1 MPERFSDGSVLS
13 VQSAWRR
20 LRDVARAP
28 RTLLLGAVL
37 AAVALTSACTEE
49 LAGGEGCPLLC
60 PQQQQ
65 TFRDTVIDGV
75 VFDTTLGPYPVLGV
89 SNGVLL
95 ASRGDTLETYVVVRF
110 DALPDFFNPNGLPVT
125 EEITAIDSTVLR
137 FFVDTVGSRATAAF
151 TIEAFNVDT
160 TESDSSA
167 AVVRSLFRPD
177 RKLSEITIPPGG
189 ITDSLRIPI
198 PDAFLLSR
206 IEARGRLRVGLRI
219 ATPAN
224 AQLRLGALVNGE
236 PAPRLTFDPSTD
248 TTYLPLDVSP
258 RTGFVGNELD
268 DVLRLAY
275 TVYTVTE
282 RGTEPQPIGTLGV
295 GGWPSRRAY
304 LRFDIPAA
312 ILDSSTVVR
321 ADLLLTQR
329 PAGGPDRSD
338 TVVVQPFIG
347 ITTSAVS
354 DPYLAT
360 ALTANGLLA
369 GVGFARLVPQDSGQ
383 RVFTLVNL
391 VRSWSVINPDVTRFL
406 ALRFEGEGSLGNE
419 IRFFDRSAPPALRPR
434 MRITYMPRTE
444 FSLP

>member
-1 MPERFSDGSVLS
+1 MPERLSHGSVSS
-13 VQSAWRR
+13 VRLVGRR
-20 LRDVARAP
+20 LRDAARAP
-28 RTLLLGAVL
+28 RTRLLGAVL
-37 AAVALTSACTEE
+37 AAVAVTSACTEE

-65 TFRDTVIDGV
+65 AFRDTVIDGV
-75 VFDTTLGPYPVLGV
+75 VFDTTLGPFPVLGV
-89 SNGVLL
+89 SNGALL
-95 ASRGDTLETYVVVRF
+95 ATRGDTLETYVIVRF

-125 EEITAIDSTVLR
+125 EAITALDSTALR
-137 FFVDTVGSRATAAF
+137 FFVDTIGSRANAAF

-167 AVVRSLFRPD
+167 AVVRSLFRAD
-177 RKLSEITIPPGG
+177 RKLSEITIAPGG

-219 ATPAN
+219 ASPAN

-248 TTYLPLDVSP
+248 TTYLPLDVTP
-258 RTGFVGNELD
+258 RTSFVGQQLD
-268 DVLRLAY
+268 DILRLAY
-275 TVYTVTE
+275 TVYTVTA
-282 RGTEPQPIGTLGV
+282 RGTDPLPNGSLGV

-304 LRFDIPAA
+304 LRFAIPSA

-329 PAGGPDRSD
+329 PSGGPDRSD

-347 ITTSAVS
+347 VTTSAIS
-354 DPYLAT
+354 DPYVAT
-360 ALTANGLLA
+360 SLTINGLIT
-369 GVGFARLVPQDSGQ
+369 GVDFARLVPQDSGQ
-383 RVFTLVNL
+383 RVFRLVNL
-391 VRSWSVINPDVTRFL
+391 VRSWSVLNPDVTRFL

-419 IRFFDRSAPPALRPR
+419 IRFFDRSAPPSLRPR
-434 MRITYMPRTE
+434 LRITYMPRTE